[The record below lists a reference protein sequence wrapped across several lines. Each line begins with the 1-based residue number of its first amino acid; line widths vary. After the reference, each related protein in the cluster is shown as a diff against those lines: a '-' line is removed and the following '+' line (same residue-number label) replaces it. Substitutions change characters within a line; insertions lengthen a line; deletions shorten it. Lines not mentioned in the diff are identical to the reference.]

1 MFIRCI
7 RIVYD
12 LFLLLWF
19 MLFQIEFFKNNDI
32 ISIEC
37 EDRLEIFIKES
48 DFNRGICVLVLIFK
62 YVYF

>member
-1 MFIRCI
+1 
-7 RIVYD
+7 
-12 LFLLLWF
+12 

-37 EDRLEIFIKES
+37 EERFEIFIKES

-62 YVYF
+62 YVYFFFNFCFLLKKVLFQIWL